1 MNRFS
6 KDMYVIDETIER
18 ALHDFLWCMFDLI
31 GMIVAISYATPLYLT
46 ILPPLGA
53 LYLFIQVRR
62 T

>member
-1 MNRFS
+1 
-6 KDMYVIDETIER
+6 MYVIDETIER

-62 T
+62 A